1 MLFGYSYDGNFHV
14 NITRVSCRQHCGATN
29 FRIVLTFLQGT
40 AFEKIAALLAVSL
53 TPWLGIAFGTRLNRI
68 SAN

>member
-1 MLFGYSYDGNFHV
+1 MLFGYSYGGNLHV

-40 AFEKIAALLAVSL
+40 AFEKSL
-53 TPWLGIAFGTRLNRI
+53 RSQGNCIKILDL
-68 SAN
+68 